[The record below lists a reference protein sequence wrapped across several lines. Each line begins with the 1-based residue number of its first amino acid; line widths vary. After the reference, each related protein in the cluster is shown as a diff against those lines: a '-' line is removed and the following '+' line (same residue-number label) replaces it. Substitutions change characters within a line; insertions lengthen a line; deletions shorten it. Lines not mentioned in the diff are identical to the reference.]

1 MTRPL
6 VPLLALGLLAGTA
19 AAQQPGLSV
28 GTSTA
33 LGYRQYL
40 DVPIH
45 CCPLWTWAEFGSG
58 RFGLHL
64 DYLYSY
70 TESES
75 RGGYPLDGN
84 DNWERLFGK
93 AGFDGPQ
100 ERASLVWHGIRVVR
114 RHEAGAALAWRAI
127 RRPGYTL
134 SVLVGVM
141 RVSSDVYDC
150 QAEEG
155 PIEQVVPAPAEY
167 TRSDPDYT
175 VYEWRLTE
183 GDRERCRAK
192 KGKGWPSGFTL
203 VGLNTGVTLDVP
215 IGERAYFRAGFRP
228 LFTAVV
234 GFGVGF

>member
-1 MTRPL
+1 MIRPL
-6 VPLLALGLLAGTA
+6 ALLFALLPA
-19 AAQQPGLSV
+19 AAVAQPNVSV
-28 GTSTA
+28 GTSAT

-40 DVPIH
+40 DVPTQ
-45 CCPLWTWAEFGSG
+45 CCPLWTWVEFGSG

-70 TESES
+70 RESEG

-93 AGFDGPQ
+93 AEFDGPQ
-100 ERASLVWHGIRVVR
+100 ERASLVWHDIRVVR
-114 RHEAGAALAWRAI
+114 RHEAGAALAWRA
-127 RRPGYTL
+127 RERPGYTL
-134 SVLVGVM
+134 SVLVGM
-141 RVSSDVYDC
+141 AFVSSDVYDC
-150 QAEEG
+150 QADEG

-167 TRSDPDYT
+167 TRSNPDYT

-192 KGKGWPSGFTL
+192 TSRGRPSGSR

-215 IGERAYFRAGFRP
+215 IGERAYFRAGYRP
-228 LFTAVV
+228 FVTAVV
-234 GFGVGF
+234 GFGVKF